1 VVGSGELQYDE
12 RSRDS
17 GHRIVV
23 KHTDV
28 CMNELGDDM
37 SMKHRIRLL
46 WRAHDIHR
54 PGEYDSCQTVSWSC
68 SVTILICVDGQSLL
82 KPRSMVDKPRVLR
95 IRGASNGACNAA
107 V

>member
-1 VVGSGELQYDE
+1 MVGLGELQNDE

-17 GHRIVV
+17 GHIVV
-23 KHTDV
+23 RHTDV
-28 CMNELGDDM
+28 CMNELSDDM
-37 SMKHRIRLL
+37 SMKHGIRLL
-46 WRAHDIHR
+46 WRAHDLRR
-54 PGEYDSCQTVSWSC
+54 PGEYGSYQIVSWSW

-82 KPRSMVDKPRVLR
+82 RPRSMVDKPRVLR